1 LFEKTSGDVVLPIV
15 IKVSGHELDDAAWL
29 ARFVEVIREQK
40 QPLIIVHGGGREITE
55 MQQKMGITPQYVDG
69 LRVTDAASLALVEM
83 VLCGTVNTRLVR
95 LLVNAGVDALG
106 ISGADRGIV
115 RAAKLQHPT
124 QDMGYTGD
132 VTTVRGDV
140 LLGWLA
146 EGITPVVAPIC
157 LGSDSTYNVNAD
169 HVAGA
174 IAGAVGAERVLF
186 LTNVPG
192 VMIDGQ
198 VQTTLTAAQTE
209 MLIADGTIFGGMI
222 PKVRTALVAL
232 ANGARSAVIT
242 DLDGLHIGGGTVF
255 TPS

>member
-1 LFEKTSGDVVLPIV
+1 MSTV
-15 IKVSGHELDDAAWL
+15 IKVSGHELDDTVWL
-29 ARFVEVIREQK
+29 ARFADIIRQQT

-115 RAAKLQHPT
+115 RAAQMHHPM
-124 QDMGYTGD
+124 QDMGFTGD
-132 VTTVRGDV
+132 VTTVRGDL
-140 LLGWLA
+140 LLGWL
-146 EGITPVVAPIC
+146 EQGITPVIAPIC
-157 LGSDSTYNVNAD
+157 LGDDNTYNVNAD

-174 IAGAVGAERVLF
+174 VAGAIGAERVLF

-198 VQTTLTAAQTE
+198 VLPSLTPERTE
-209 MLIADGTIFGGMI
+209 VLITQGTIFGGMI
-222 PKVRTALVAL
+222 PKVRTALRAL
-232 ANGARSAVIT
+232 ENGAQRAVIT

-255 TPS
+255 TQS

>member
-1 LFEKTSGDVVLPIV
+1 MPIV
-15 IKVSGHELDDAAWL
+15 IKVSGHELDDTAWL
-29 ARFVEVIREQK
+29 ARFVEVIRQQK

-55 MQQKMGITPQYVDG
+55 MQQKMGIMPQYVDG

-95 LLVNAGVDALG
+95 LLVKAGVDALG

-115 RAAKLQHPT
+115 RAAKMHHPT
-124 QDMGYTGD
+124 QNMGYTGD
-132 VTTVRGDV
+132 VTTVRGEV
-140 LLGWLA
+140 LLAWLA
-146 EGITPVVAPIC
+146 QGITPVIAPIC
-157 LGSDSTYNVNAD
+157 LGDDTTYNVNAD

-174 IAGAVGAERVLF
+174 VAGAIGAERVLF

-198 VQTTLTAAQTE
+198 VLPTLTAERTE
-209 MLIADGTIFGGMI
+209 SLIANGTIFGGMI
-222 PKVRTALVAL
+222 PKVRTALYAL
-232 ANGARSAVIT
+232 ANGAQRAVIT

-255 TPS
+255 TQS